1 MEGLIETA
9 ATITGPNDASGV
21 VWAISKSFSFVFRV
35 FSILTIVFRYHCCFR
50 GSPRDR
56 GEDGWA
62 MMNVIILLNTFLY
75 HT

>member
-1 MEGLIETA
+1 MGTEGLIETA

-35 FSILTIVFRYHCCFR
+35 LLILTIDFRYHCCFR

-56 GEDGWA
+56 GEDG
-62 MMNVIILLNTFLY
+62 NDEYNSIT
-75 HT
+75 